1 MHRREYVVDLVKAAF
16 IMLIIKVM
24 ASSSKIVPWNSLLD
38 NLCIIFAI
46 CVVLVKIYT
55 LTIRLSR
62 LLALGAV
69 AVLTLYTCVSMRL
82 YDLLVT
88 MVAVCLLI
96 DEDLEEYIPLMLKI
110 QAYLILGH
118 IVAAGFLTMIREGS
132 LFWIWTDR
140 GRRFNGGFTHPNVL
154 SCYILSCMLMFAWK
168 RFRRITANQ
177 FGWMV
182 LITALTF
189 AMTRSRTGLLLNLF
203 LLLLLF
209 LTQNEHALVVKLLNP
224 ILLVLF
230 PGLTALIFWAQ
241 KHYVSGSSI
250 ALLLDDLLTGRIK
263 YAAYAYLRSGTSL
276 LPRYLDYA
284 YAGVVSWSPE
294 WNLNTF
300 TFDNLYSFMFI
311 QMGVIWIGITTVL
324 IVFVCR
330 RFDFRNKVFVLMWIL
345 YAIVEVHGL
354 NCFKFFPLLLLSTL
368 LSGEAP
374 ASQQQIANQNQ

>member
-46 CVVLVKIYT
+46 CVVLVKVYT

-110 QAYLILGH
+110 QAFFLAVH
-118 IVAAGFLTMIREGS
+118 ISVTVLLSLTGSAGR
-132 LFWIWTDR
+132 FWFMTDDR
-140 GRRFNGGFTHPNVL
+140 LRFNGGFSHPNVL
-154 SCYILSCMLMFAWK
+154 SCYILSCMMMFSWT
-168 RFRRITANQ
+168 RFRHITPSQ

-182 LITALTF
+182 CITIFSFL
-189 AMTRSRTGLLLNLF
+189 MSRSRTGLLLNLF
-203 LLLLLF
+203 LLLLIF
-209 LTQNEHALVVKLLNP
+209 LTQKCNRLMEMALNAVLPL
-224 ILLVLF
+224 LF
-230 PGLTALIFWAQ
+230 PGFAAAIFLAQ
-241 KHYVSGSSI
+241 KLYASGNSTV
-250 ALLLDDLLTGRIK
+250 LLLDDLLSSRIK
-263 YAAYAYLRSGTSL
+263 LAAYACQRSGTSW

-284 YAGVVSWSPE
+284 DIGYVTWSPE

-300 TFDNLYSFMFI
+300 TFDCIYSFLFV
-311 QMGVIWIGITTVL
+311 QMGIVWIGVIAVL
-324 IVFVCR
+324 ITVACR
-330 RFDFRNKVFVLMWIL
+330 RFDFRNKVFLLFWVLFG
-345 YAIVEVHGL
+345 IVEVHGM
-354 NCFKFFPLLLLSTL
+354 NCFRFFPLLLLSTL
-368 LSGEAP
+368 LSEKGDEHHP
-374 ASQQQIANQNQ
+374 SRYD